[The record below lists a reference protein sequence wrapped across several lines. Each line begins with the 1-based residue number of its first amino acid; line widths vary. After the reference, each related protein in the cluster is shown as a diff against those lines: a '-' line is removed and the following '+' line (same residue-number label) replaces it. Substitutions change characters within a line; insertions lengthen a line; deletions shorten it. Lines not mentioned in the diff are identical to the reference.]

1 MSNIREPI
9 KKSSIEKKNKI
20 IEKGFELMCEQG
32 YHNVNCV
39 DIAKYAEV
47 STGIIYQY
55 FENKH
60 DIFIEGVKHYSEG
73 IMFPIT
79 DVLDIDN
86 VGENLKQ
93 ILENVIDNFI
103 KSHKISKK
111 AHEELMSMSHID
123 QGIAEIFNKNEL
135 DMTKKIVEI
144 LKKNNLNSKNINEK
158 VHICIGLVDN
168 YCHEVVYHRHNNI
181 DYTIMKKEVIDVI
194 LRLLK
199 EGNTIE

>member
-55 FENKH
+55 FKNKH
-60 DIFIEGVKHYSEG
+60 DIFMEGVKRYSEE
-73 IMFPIT
+73 IMLPIT
-79 DVLDIDN
+79 NILGIDN
-86 VGENLKQ
+86 VSENLRQ
-93 ILENVIDNFI
+93 ILENIIDNFI

-123 QGIAEIFNKNEL
+123 QEIAEIFNKNEL
-135 DMTKKIVEI
+135 DMTKRTVELLNGEVNYQGLIGFTMIAKIPI
-144 LKKNNLNSKNINEK
+144 RNK
-158 VHICIGLVDN
+158 
-168 YCHEVVYHRHNNI
+168 
-181 DYTIMKKEVIDVI
+181 IMIEQDTKTQTEERKEYD
-194 LRLLK
+194 
-199 EGNTIE
+199 